1 MTVNLTRIY
10 TKLGDAGE
18 THLGDMSRVSK
29 QHPRVEAY
37 GTIDE
42 LNANIGF
49 ALRAQDMPQR
59 MAQWLQRVQNDL
71 LDVGADVAVPGAVS
85 PDEDAGDASEA
96 AGKPQRTRLRVTPTY
111 TEWLEQVCDEVN
123 AKLPPLR
130 TFVIPGG
137 TEASARLHLCRT
149 VCRRAERR
157 TLAVED
163 VNPETLRYLNRL
175 SDMLFILGR
184 AANEGDEAG
193 VEALWEPGAHETHER
208 S

>member
-29 QHPRVEAY
+29 LHPRVEAY

-71 LDVGADVAVPGAVS
+71 LDVGADVAVPEN
-85 PDEDAGDASEA
+85 PDSE
-96 AGKPQRTRLRVTPTY
+96 RTRLRVTPAY

-123 AKLPPLR
+123 AKLPPLK

-149 VCRRAERR
+149 VCRRGERR

-163 VNPETLRYLNRL
+163 VNPEALRYLNRL
-175 SDMLFILGR
+175 SDMLFILAR
-184 AANEGDEAG
+184 AANEGDGTG

-208 S
+208 G